1 MPIDPG
7 EEAWNQQIIGNFRE
21 HAGKVTLPPFVG
33 ANLLLLKTTGAK
45 SGEERIAPLGFTR
58 DGERYVVVGSN
69 SGYPTHSAW
78 VGNVRAN
85 PVVSVDIGPETFPA
99 RATVTTGA
107 ERKRLWEHHIAE
119 IPAFADYQRMVE
131 REIPVVTLERL
142 PAIRPD

>member
-7 EEAWNQQIIGNFRE
+7 EEAWNQQIIDNFRE

-58 DGERYVVVGSN
+58 DGDSYVVVGSN

-78 VGNVRAN
+78 VRNVNAN
-85 PVVSVDIGPETFPA
+85 PIVTVDIGPETFPA
-99 RATVTTGA
+99 RAAVTTGA
-107 ERKRLWEHHIAE
+107 ERKRLWAHHIAE
-119 IPAFADYQRMVE
+119 IPAFADYERMVD

-142 PAIRPD
+142 PAG